1 MNKPLNP
8 QLHKHSVVRRFL
20 SSIRDEFKSIG
31 VYKAKNAI
39 ESATAIS
46 KYRTEN
52 LAMHGEPYRKT
63 MEFSR
68 LELGEKVALLKY
80 ELYKSLFRL

>member
-1 MNKPLNP
+1 MNTPQNP

-20 SSIRDEFKSIG
+20 SSIREEVKSIG
-31 VYKAKNAI
+31 VYKAKAAI

-52 LAMHGEPYRKT
+52 LAMYGKTYRKT
-63 MEFSR
+63 IEFSR
-68 LELGEKVALLKY
+68 LELGEKVALFKY